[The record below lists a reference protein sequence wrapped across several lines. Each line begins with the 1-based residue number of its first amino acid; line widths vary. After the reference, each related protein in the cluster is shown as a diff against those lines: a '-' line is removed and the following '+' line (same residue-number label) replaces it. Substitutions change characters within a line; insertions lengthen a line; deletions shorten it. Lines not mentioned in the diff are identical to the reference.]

1 MLRIFFRGLAQ
12 RSRVGRPKLKAV
24 EAAAVSPLPDLN
36 KGVLSPDPQIAVSTR
51 GKSKRKDSQAATK
64 PPELVVSLSGDQTK
78 TEGSS
83 RPRRKKKEAEISSV
97 STPTDGRVSDFPPS
111 SGQEEEHAAT
121 AFSKETHLQD
131 QLDSGDQIVT
141 LTTTHDS
148 SKKRGR
154 RTKKAEVSEAAT
166 SSIGLE
172 TRPSDRQGELAA
184 LTVDELLAEGRRR
197 ASEIDSNKTT
207 NNADGD
213 STTKVETDDSFESPQ
228 AEDGKGRSSGS
239 KDEKKKTK
247 SRKKTSIDEDEFSI
261 EEQLRLEKSI
271 VKGLKDDMNKYLDE
285 CDELTNKL
293 KALTKQMEVNSRHEA
308 AEKFRYEENLKSA
321 QTKIDELEMQLKEE
335 REHHSTELKAV
346 QLLLRDVE
354 VEAGTLRDHIASES
368 SKFEEERNRLQMQL
382 AESEDRAGRL
392 LADLATEK
400 HHAANSREEF
410 QRRLA
415 DTIKVIDDLEVQLE
429 SDKKRAFNE
438 IDKLIAERGVERD
451 MLLKKLSDLESD
463 MQSIV
468 AENSKLQALLAKA
481 PDAEHLKIDGS
492 DSPSPNDSKSLPI
505 APPELIAPLHLRSKG
520 HHIIRADGVPN
531 IVYSRVPVP
540 ICSLRIDRQLLGP
553 LSVLSRYKA
562 KISYRRKT
570 GISSAD
576 GEDESKVKELNILRE
591 ERSVAIEANKELQ
604 SQLDL
609 ERQRVANHADEVKK
623 QREEADKF
631 LVEVSN
637 RLREEKRNAE
647 EELLKTTTFNR
658 EIEEKYAALEST
670 LLSTQRNAEEQLE
683 KLQVS
688 KLAAERRADDLQA
701 QLETLKKKNNG
712 FPFFNF

>member
-24 EAAAVSPLPDLN
+24 EAAAVSPPPDLN
-36 KGVLSPDPQIAVSTR
+36 KGVLSPDPQISVSTR
-51 GKSKRKDSQAATK
+51 GKLKRKDPQAASK

-97 STPTDGRVSDFPPS
+97 STPTDVRVSDFPPS

-131 QLDSGDQIVT
+131 QMDSGDQIVT

-148 SKKRGR
+148 SRKRGR
-154 RTKKAEVSEAAT
+154 RTKKAEVSEVAT
-166 SSIGLE
+166 SSSGLE
-172 TRPSDRQGELAA
+172 TRPSDRQSDLAA

-197 ASEIDSNKTT
+197 ALEIDSKQTT
-207 NNADGD
+207 NADGD
-213 STTKVETDDSFESPQ
+213 STTKVEKDDSFESPQ

-293 KALTKQMEVNSRHEA
+293 KALTKQMEVNSRYEA

-335 REHHSTELKAV
+335 REHHSTELKAA
-346 QLLLRDVE
+346 QHLLRDVE
-354 VEAGTLRDHIASES
+354 VEAGNLRDHIASES
-368 SKFEEERNRLQMQL
+368 SKFEEERNRLQMQV
-382 AESEDRAGRL
+382 AQSEDRAGRL

-553 LSVLSRYKA
+553 SSVLSRYKA
-562 KISYRRKT
+562 KISNRRKT

-576 GEDESKVKELNILRE
+576 GEDESKVKELSILRD

-631 LVEVSN
+631 LAEVSN

-683 KLQVS
+683 KLHVS